1 MTSVAQSVRVSNLPV
16 QVTKS
21 IWHRDVD
28 LWWLVALLSVA
39 LAIRLWLF
47 RGFFG
52 SDDVVYATRGLEV
65 LAGLWTP
72 FDYNGALRYG
82 MNIPIAAAVGLFGRS
97 EGALAAWGLT
107 CSLGEIAL
115 VYAYS
120 VRVWGTR
127 VAVFAGL
134 VLATIPQH
142 IDSATNIAADA
153 PFSALLTLAMVLL
166 HFAARTGKVL
176 VVVGAGLSLGFA
188 GWIKPEAALVF
199 SMPFAIMAFTFMRD
213 WRQLVWLVLGAA
225 AATGLN
231 LALFAWAFHDPFYYA
246 HVLARQLQGGSGTT
260 ISWQSS
266 DANYYFRLLFL
277 DGRVLWLAPMLALP
291 GAWLAV
297 RAQDPVQRRTGYF
310 TVLWACLLLLFFSF
324 FIYSV
329 NPLRWIPKQSNYAI
343 IFAAP
348 ISVLAGVALAR
359 LRVGVAIALA
369 ALLGM
374 GGLLLAALDGYG
386 HHLHAATH
394 RDTIRFARGNK
405 DALVFA
411 SGQTLSLNHVFG
423 LLGKDKAVNLLP
435 LKDMAKMVMVPPS
448 AWHGRQIV
456 AAYHSEWPEARGNV
470 KRLFEGDRARCMG
483 LIAEAAGEP
492 SATDTLATA
501 IISWVR
507 AFLPAW
513 ADRQVRFTD
522 KLLLPE
528 PVRFYSV
535 NIDCLAQTQAQS
547 AHYSNSKV
555 YDAMGPK

>member
-1 MTSVAQSVRVSNLPV
+1 MTNVFQPVRVSDLPI
-16 QVTKS
+16 QMTKS
-21 IWHRDVD
+21 TWHRGGA
-28 LWWLVALLSVA
+28 WWSLGALLVVA

-72 FDYNGALRYG
+72 FEYNGALRYG
-82 MNIPIAAAVGLFGRS
+82 MNLPIAAAVGLLGRS
-97 EGALAAWGLT
+97 EGALAAWGLA
-107 CSLGEIAL
+107 CSLGEIAI
-115 VYAYS
+115 VYTYS

-127 VAVFAGL
+127 VAIFAGL

-166 HFAARTGKVL
+166 HFAVRTGKVL
-176 VVVGAGLSLGFA
+176 VLVGAGLSLGFA

-199 SMPFAIMAFTFMRD
+199 SMPFGIMAFTFMRD
-213 WRQLVWLVLGAA
+213 RRQVLWIVLGAA
-225 AATGLN
+225 AATSLS
-231 LALFAWAFHDPFYYA
+231 LALFAWAFGDPFYYV
-246 HVLARQLQGGSGTT
+246 HVLARQLQGGSGNT
-260 ISWQSS
+260 ISWQSH

-277 DGRVLWLAPMLALP
+277 DGRVLWLAPMLALA

-297 RAQDPVQRRTGYF
+297 KAQDPAQRRTGYF
-310 TVLWACLLLLFFSF
+310 TVLWVCLLLLFFSF
-324 FIYSV
+324 FVYSLS
-329 NPLRWIPKQSNYAI
+329 PLRWIPKQSNYAI

-359 LRVGVAIALA
+359 FRVGVAIPLA

-374 GGLLLAALDGYG
+374 GGLFLAALDGYG
-386 HHLHAATH
+386 HNLHAASH
-394 RDTIRFARGNK
+394 RDTIRFAQDNK
-405 DALVFA
+405 AAVVFA

-423 LLGKDKAVNLLP
+423 LLGEDNVVNLLS
-435 LKDMAKMVMVPPS
+435 LKDMAKIVVMPPS
-448 AWHGRQIV
+448 LRGGRQIV
-456 AAYHSEWPEARGNV
+456 AAYHPAWPEARGNV
-470 KRLFEGDRARCMG
+470 KRLFQGDRAHCMG
-483 LIAEAAGEP
+483 LISEAVAEP

-501 IISWVR
+501 IVSWGR
-507 AFLPAW
+507 ALLPSW

-535 NIDCLAQTQAQS
+535 NIDCLAQPQTQS
-547 AHYSNSKV
+547 AHLSN
-555 YDAMGPK
+555 